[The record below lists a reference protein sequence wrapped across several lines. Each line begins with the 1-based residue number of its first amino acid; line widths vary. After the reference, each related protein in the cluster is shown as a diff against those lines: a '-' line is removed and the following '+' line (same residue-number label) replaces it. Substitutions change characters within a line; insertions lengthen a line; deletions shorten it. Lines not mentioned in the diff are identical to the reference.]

1 MNKKRDLG
9 FRIELVVMLVVFVA
23 VIGTLTRLYAGADL
37 ESRRAAHL
45 SDAVILA
52 ANGAEVFMAAEDD
65 EELLRI
71 LDEADNA
78 EKKAD
83 HLLEVRYAED
93 RTPTEGG
100 DFCLQIETKDSVDF
114 REVTFRV
121 SYQGEEIYELTT
133 GKVRGGER

>member
-9 FRIELVVMLVVFVA
+9 FRIEVIVMLVVFVA
-23 VIGTLTRLYAGADL
+23 VIGTLTRLYAQADL

-45 SDAVILA
+45 SDAVILT

-71 LDEADNA
+71 LDEANNA

-83 HLLEVRYAED
+83 HLLEARYAED
-93 RTPTEGG
+93 CTPAAGG
-100 DFCLQIETKDSVDF
+100 DFCLQIETKDSADF